1 MKQNNKVIK
10 TSSIF
15 LKKKGNVL
23 FLLVPFIVIHLFL
36 TYGIEMII
44 VNGESMEPA
53 YSHGDV
59 VFVLKIPHSYEY
71 GDVVVAVH
79 DNYHVLKRV
88 AGGPEDIVNINEAEN
103 IGDVKMPHTISFV
116 YINPGAG
123 AGKVKKACISSSEIR
138 TIKPRIPVNSIAYW
152 SISNSSW

>member
-15 LKKKGNVL
+15 LKKKGKVL
-23 FLLVPFIVIHLFL
+23 FLLVPFIFIHLFL

-88 AGGPEDIVNINEAEN
+88 AGGPEDIVNIKLQDGSVEAKIIEKRN
-103 IGDVKMPHTISFV
+103 
-116 YINPGAG
+116 
-123 AGKVKKACISSSEIR
+123 
-138 TIKPRIPVNSIAYW
+138 
-152 SISNSSW
+152 

>member
-15 LKKKGNVL
+15 LKKKGKVL

-59 VFVLKIPHSYEY
+59 VFVLKMPHSYEY

-88 AGGPEDIVNINEAEN
+88 TGEPEDIVNINEAEN
-103 IGDVKMPHTISFV
+103 IGDVKMPHTILKDSYFLLGDNRSIS
-116 YINPGAG
+116 YDSRFSDFGDIHKDKII
-123 AGKVKKACISSSEIR
+123 GKVIYKLQRR
-138 TIKPRIPVNSIAYW
+138 TN
-152 SISNSSW
+152 